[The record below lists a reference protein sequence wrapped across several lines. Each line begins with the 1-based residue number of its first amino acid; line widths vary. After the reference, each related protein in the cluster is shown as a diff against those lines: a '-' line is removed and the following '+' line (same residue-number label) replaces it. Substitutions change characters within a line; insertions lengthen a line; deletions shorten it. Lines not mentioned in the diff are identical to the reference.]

1 MKVQVS
7 CVQTPLPTPTPV
19 PQLLHSFLS
28 ETLFSV
34 SATGCQSKLSH
45 CLFFPEP
52 EQILSLPFPSS
63 AFPADGASP
72 DLPHQVHRH
81 PFLELRALLR
91 VSALLCVQS
100 REEPPFPPA
109 ASVGGVPGRARRR
122 NRTRCPDS
130 RGGRSE
136 PASQQGRGDGTGLAQ
151 HLRGALVACP
161 PQSCHP
167 NLPWG

>member
-1 MKVQVS
+1 M
-7 CVQTPLPTPTPV
+7 
-19 PQLLHSFLS
+19 PQLLHSFLT

-63 AFPADGASP
+63 AFPADGVSL

-91 VSALLCVQS
+91 VSALLGVQS
-100 REEPPFPPA
+100 REEPPFSPA
-109 ASVGGVPGRARRR
+109 ASGARSSRASERIRRASCAGTEPGVL
-122 NRTRCPDS
+122 TRGADAANLPPN
-130 RGGRSE
+130 RGGETAQGWLSISAVRSRMKMAF
-136 PASQQGRGDGTGLAQ
+136 P
-151 HLRGALVACP
+151 LVACP
-161 PQSCHP
+161 PQSCHQ

>member
-109 ASVGGVPGRARRR
+109 ASGARSSRASERIRRASCAGTEPAVL
-122 NRTRCPDS
+122 TRGTDAANLPPN
-130 RGGRSE
+130 RGGETAHGWLSIFAVR
-136 PASQQGRGDGTGLAQ
+136 L
-151 HLRGALVACP
+151 
-161 PQSCHP
+161 
-167 NLPWG
+167 